1 MPDLLERVLERALG
15 PAPVPFA
22 LLHRPG
28 THHPGTGGRHVVDVL
43 VGDVSYPGRLAEVGL
58 PELTTE
64 RAGTAAHDVLVLLP
78 YRQLAERGFEAPD
91 DGTQLVALTVTD
103 SLQVPFDDVLE
114 RLADRP
120 LALSGESFVPD
131 DAGYA
136 ERVRRVISDEIAT
149 GQGANF
155 VLRRTFTAQLDAEPV
170 AAALTVFRRLLEG
183 EQGAHWT
190 FVVFTGDRVLVGASP
205 ERHVSLS
212 DGVAVMNPISGTY
225 RYPSGGADLS
235 GVMGF
240 LADRKES
247 GELAMVL
254 DEELKMMAR
263 VCDGGGRVT
272 GPHLKEMAA
281 VAHTEYF
288 ISGRTTLDPRDILR
302 ETLFAPTVTGSP
314 LESACRVISR
324 YEPEGRGY
332 YSGVA
337 ALIGRDGEGRRT
349 MDSAILIRT
358 ADIDSAG
365 RLSLS
370 VGATIVRDSEPSA
383 EVAETHAKAEGLL
396 SALRAPV
403 RRGFAA
409 HPEVRAALE
418 GRNGHLSDF
427 WLGSRRDDG
436 RRLPR
441 LVGRR
446 VLLIDAEDDF
456 TAMMVHQLSA
466 TGAAVTVRR
475 FDEPYDA
482 AGCDLVVLGPGP
494 GDPGDLGSAK
504 MRHLRSAVRRLLAAR
519 RPFLAVCLSHQVLS
533 QELGLVV
540 ARRDYPHQGVQRA
553 IDLFGSVERVG
564 FYNSYAAVCDS
575 DEIEAAGAGR
585 VEVCRDPTSGEV
597 HALRGTTFAS
607 AQFHAESVLTIDG
620 DQILARLAAD
630 VLSSALDRAE
640 A

>member
-1 MPDLLERVLERALG
+1 MPDLLDRVLGAD
-15 PAPVPFA
+15 PAPFA

-28 THHPGTGGRHVVDVL
+28 SGGRHVVDVL
-43 VGDVSYPGRLAEVGL
+43 AGDVTYPGRLADVAL
-58 PELTTE
+58 PAPVRT
-64 RAGTAAHDVLVLLP
+64 GTPAHDVLLLLP
-78 YRQLAERGFEAPD
+78 YAQLAERGFEAPD
-91 DGTQLVALTVTD
+91 DGTRLVALTVTD
-103 SLQVPFDDVLE
+103 SLQVPFDDVLG
-114 RLADRP
+114 RVADRP
-120 LALSGESFVPD
+120 LAWSGESVEPD

-170 AAALTVFRRLLEG
+170 AAALTVFRRLLER

-205 ERHVSLS
+205 ERHVSLD

-225 RYPSGGADLS
+225 RYPSGGADLP

-288 ISGRTTLDPRDILR
+288 ITGRTTRDPRDILR

-314 LESACRVISR
+314 LESACRVINR

-337 ALIGRDGEGRRT
+337 ALIGRDAAGDRA

-358 ADIDSAG
+358 ADVDPSG

-370 VGATIVRDSEPSA
+370 VGATIVRDSDPSA

-403 RRGFAA
+403 RRGFTG
-409 HPEVRAALE
+409 HPEVRAALAS
-418 GRNGHLSDF
+418 RNGHLSDF
-427 WLGSRRDDG
+427 WLGSGTGGGPLPELTG
-436 RRLPR
+436 RSV
-441 LVGRR
+441 LV
-446 VLLIDAEDDF
+446 VDAEDDF
-456 TAMMVHQLSA
+456 TAMMVHQLAA
-466 TGAAVTVRR
+466 TGATVTVRR
-475 FDEPYDA
+475 FDAPYDDA
-482 AGCDLVVLGPGP
+482 SHDLVVLGPGP

-504 MRHLRSAVRRLLAAR
+504 MRHLRSAVRRLLAER

-533 QELGLVV
+533 RELGLVV
-540 ARRDYPHQGVQRA
+540 ARRERPHQGVQRP
-553 IDLFGSVERVG
+553 IDLFGRVERVG
-564 FYNSYAAVCDS
+564 FYNSFAAVCDA
-575 DEIEAAGAGR
+575 DEIDAGAAGR
-585 VEVCRDPTSGEV
+585 VEVCRDPASGEV
-597 HALRGTTFAS
+597 HALRGATFAS

-620 DQILARLAAD
+620 DRILARLAAG
-630 VLSSALDRAE
+630 VLSSAWERAE